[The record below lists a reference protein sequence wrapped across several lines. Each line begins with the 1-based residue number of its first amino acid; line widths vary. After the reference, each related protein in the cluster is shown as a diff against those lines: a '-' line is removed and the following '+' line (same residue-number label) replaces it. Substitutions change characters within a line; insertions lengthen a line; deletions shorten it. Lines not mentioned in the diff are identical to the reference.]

1 MGSEQT
7 SPPPEIDVREPTR
20 RRRWL
25 VRGLV
30 VLASIVL
37 VLSILA
43 VWISREALDSDNYA
57 QTSSELLQQPAIQQ
71 TLSTYLV
78 DQLYANVDVAAQ
90 LQPLLPP
97 QTQALAGPAAAVLH
111 DYAQRAA
118 EKLLASDQ
126 VQQAWIKAN
135 RAAHAQL
142 LIVINGGGP
151 RISTSGGNVVL
162 NTGPMV
168 EQLAGRVGISPPSRF
183 TGGRIV
189 ILQSDQLSAA
199 QTAVHWLKVSALVL
213 PFVALGLF
221 ALAVYLAPGRR
232 REAVRACGVGI
243 IVAGFV
249 LLLGR
254 VLAGGVVVDSLAT
267 LPDDRAAANAAW
279 DVITADLAD
288 ATRTVIGVGIITVLW
303 AWVSGAGARAVALRG
318 HFAYAARVH
327 QGRVWA
333 AFAAVVLFLIA
344 WAPTNAARRP
354 LPVIVLTLL
363 AALGLEAV
371 RRQTVAEYPD
381 AAHGT
386 LTAGIRGHL
395 PSASAIGGRSDSDVR
410 RLERLAALRA
420 EGALSDEEF
429 EALKR
434 PLLE

>member
-1 MGSEQT
+1 M
-7 SPPPEIDVREPTR
+7 
-20 RRRWL
+20 
-25 VRGLV
+25 
-30 VLASIVL
+30 
-37 VLSILA
+37 
-43 VWISREALDSDNYA
+43 
-57 QTSSELLQQPAIQQ
+57 
-71 TLSTYLV
+71 
-78 DQLYANVDVAAQ
+78 
-90 LQPLLPP
+90 
-97 QTQALAGPAAAVLH
+97 
-111 DYAQRAA
+111 
-118 EKLLASDQ
+118 
-126 VQQAWIKAN
+126 
-135 RAAHAQL
+135 
-142 LIVINGGGP
+142 
-151 RISTSGGNVVL
+151 
-162 NTGPMV
+162 
-168 EQLAGRVGISPPSRF
+168 
-183 TGGRIV
+183 
-189 ILQSDQLSAA
+189 
-199 QTAVHWLKVSALVL
+199 HWLKVSALVL

-254 VLAGGVVVDSLAT
+254 VIAGGVVVDSLAT

-344 WAPTNAARRP
+344 WAPTHAARRP

-434 PLLE
+434 PLLG